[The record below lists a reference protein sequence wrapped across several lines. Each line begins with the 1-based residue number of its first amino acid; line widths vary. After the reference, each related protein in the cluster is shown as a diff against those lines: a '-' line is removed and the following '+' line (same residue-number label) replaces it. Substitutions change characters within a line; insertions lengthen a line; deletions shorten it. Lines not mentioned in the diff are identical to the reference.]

1 MTDYRRTK
9 RALTF
14 AICPSA
20 FLIILSVGL
29 TPEGARTIFNA
40 HPPVPLKDEEGR
52 VIDVRAPDT
61 RPYSPRMTCGGCH
74 PYEDI
79 TRAYHFT
86 MGADQLSDDWG
97 SRHRNRPWMSS
108 PGQNGGQ
115 QQMSYIWLSKKKNQN
130 EARVGVTTFRFAQTC
145 AVCHPGGSLFE
156 RDRDGKRYDLRQ
168 RAHPKLVSSLDGD
181 YHNAAWDRSGVLEA
195 DCLMCHSS
203 GYDMKA
209 RADQLAKANYR
220 WAATV
225 GSRLGTV
232 EGSAL
237 AGDTPKLTY
246 QSSASDDG
254 SLTVVPIRSRDENC
268 LLCHAEAEVKKRGH
282 VWDGRN
288 ADVHARLSCTA
299 CHVTQADHQIAKGRS
314 NAVFLHDEMDDS
326 NLSCAGCHN
335 ARKMGAR
342 RPAHRSVP
350 ASHLKNLT
358 CVVCHV
364 RDHNVTAV
372 HTVDTTT
379 GKTVGIPTNPEAHK
393 YGETKSWQ
401 PAYFRLRNGQISSG
415 NALLPSWWGNRV
427 ENVIHPLTLAET
439 AKAFELAKTKLQDD
453 NGDGKPEA
461 NTPAEITAMLQ
472 AVKQSLQ
479 SGRFMTV
486 QPVYVKGHAIWEMQ
500 GETLLSRPHPQA
512 VPLRW
517 TFSHNVAPASRAF
530 GSQGCSDCH
539 GRSEGVLGTKVTVDP
554 FGEDGKPVKVPAW
567 KYLKLRSPDPYI
579 AAK

>member
-1 MTDYRRTK
+1 
-9 RALTF
+9 
-14 AICPSA
+14 
-20 FLIILSVGL
+20 
-29 TPEGARTIFNA
+29 
-40 HPPVPLKDEEGR
+40 
-52 VIDVRAPDT
+52 
-61 RPYSPRMTCGGCH
+61 
-74 PYEDI
+74 
-79 TRAYHFT
+79 
-86 MGADQLSDDWG
+86 
-97 SRHRNRPWMSS
+97 
-108 PGQNGGQ
+108 
-115 QQMSYIWLSKKKNQN
+115 
-130 EARVGVTTFRFAQTC
+130 
-145 AVCHPGGSLFE
+145 
-156 RDRDGKRYDLRQ
+156 
-168 RAHPKLVSSLDGD
+168 
-181 YHNAAWDRSGVLEA
+181 
-195 DCLMCHSS
+195 
-203 GYDMKA
+203 MKA